1 MENEEARKGA
11 RVGSARSADVLVV
24 VGLDIPSDYG
34 IRAKDPSED
43 YLCRSWHYTR
53 VWAWVT
59 EYMQVSM
66 LVNTMLGSNNRYL
79 HIFNH
84 PRLYPS
90 RYHIPVTMRLVLCST
105 CVVIQ

>member
-43 YLCRSWHYTR
+43 YLCRSWHY
-53 VWAWVT
+53 
-59 EYMQVSM
+59 
-66 LVNTMLGSNNRYL
+66 
-79 HIFNH
+79 
-84 PRLYPS
+84 